1 MLMASGSEQDGLHV
15 YVNRKLHAV
24 NNQHECSR
32 VKKVSGSSAAK
43 KSCKGI
49 YHSTRACFD
58 VDEIVPEADDA
69 NDVVSATVDAND
81 VVSPTVDMLEKRHL
95 QSLNFTSRLTPY
107 AKQLMSQEA
116 EETRRLHVRVAILV
130 EFQVQSA
137 AFIDIVDL
145 EQKKC
150 SFRR

>member
-1 MLMASGSEQDGLHV
+1 MYDALLKDIRVLPITKQVEEIRAKLMEFYQ
-15 YVNRKLHAV
+15 
-24 NNQHECSR
+24 
-32 VKKVSGSSAAK
+32 
-43 KSCKGI
+43 
-49 YHSTRACFD
+49 
-58 VDEIVPEADDA
+58 
-69 NDVVSATVDAND
+69 
-81 VVSPTVDMLEKRHL
+81 KRHL
-95 QSLNFTSRLTPY
+95 QSLNFSSQLMPY
-107 AKQLMSQEA
+107 VEQLMSQEA